1 MAEKAIKRISAL
13 SGLKNV
19 TMSKEINRE
28 KKSKKKDSKIV
39 KKIKQHMYK
48 WHRTI
53 GLITIVPV
61 IFWTLSG
68 LMHPFMAHFFK
79 PEIAHEKLD
88 FQPIDKNKL
97 QFSIQEVL
105 QKNNIPE
112 FKNFRIVA
120 FGDATFYQVKN
131 ITGDLLYFDTS
142 SAKKLE
148 NGDQKYA
155 EWLSRYFLDDQ
166 KSAIKKSEIVT
177 EFTSQYK
184 YVNRYLPVYKVTL
197 DRKDAMQVY
206 VETSSSKLA
215 TYNPTSRQSFIWFFD
230 TFHNRSFIDAITNNS
245 IRIITM
251 IFLLSIIG
259 FSAVSGILIYGIL
272 WKQFKKTD
280 NLAPKKGLRKYHR
293 QIGIWVS
300 LFTLTFA
307 FSDAYHATTKWEPYT
322 LSQMVYDPTF
332 KSKEIPVANNNL
344 NLDWSRFQNSSIITL
359 NDTLYYRCQLV
370 EKEKYKTTKAGS
382 NSKWNKKEG
391 PKSEVLYINAITNKT
406 APNIYLEYAQFLAYY
421 FTDGAPK
428 AACCEMVE
436 TTNESSASLENAKLV
451 ESKVLTDF
459 ESREYGFVNK
469 RLPVVKLAYETPEK
483 TTYFIETSTSRLTAV
498 IKNSDKV
505 EGYSFAILHK
515 FLFMDWAGKN
525 IRDLTM
531 VLAALT
537 ILIVSILGFILFLK
551 K

>member
-1 MAEKAIKRISAL
+1 
-13 SGLKNV
+13 
-19 TMSKEINRE
+19 MSKEIKE
-28 KKSKKKDSKIV
+28 KKSKKIPKTIGTKIV

-53 GLITIVPV
+53 GLITIIPV

-79 PEIAHEKLD
+79 PEIAHDKLE
-88 FQPIDKNKL
+88 QQIIDKNQL
-97 QFSIQEVL
+97 QLSIQEVL
-105 QKNNIPE
+105 QKNKLTQ
-112 FKNFRIVA
+112 FKNFRIVSFNNA
-120 FGDATFYQVKN
+120 IYYQVKT
-131 ITGDLLYFDTS
+131 IFGELWYFDTS
-142 SAKKLE
+142 TAEKLD

-166 KSAIKKSEIVT
+166 KSAITKSEVVT

-184 YVNRYLPVYKVTL
+184 YVNRYLPVYKL
-197 DRKDAMQVY
+197 SFDRPDTMEVY
-206 VETSSSKLA
+206 VETSSGKLA
-215 TYNPTSRQSFIWFFD
+215 TYNPASRQWFIWFFD
-230 TFHNRSFIDAITNNS
+230 TFHNWSFIDAITNNS

-251 IFLLSIIG
+251 IFLLFIIG
-259 FSAVSGILIYGIL
+259 FSALSGILIYGLL

-280 NLAPKKGLRKYHR
+280 SLQPKKGLRKYHR

-307 FSDAYHATTKWEPYT
+307 FSGAYHATTKWTPYT
-322 LSQMVYDPTF
+322 LSQMIYEPTF
-332 KSKEIPVANNNL
+332 KTKEISVANNAL
-344 NLDWSRFQNSSIITL
+344 NLDWNRFQNASIITL
-359 NDTLYYRCQLV
+359 NDTTYFRCQLL
-370 EKEKYKTTKAGS
+370 EKEKFKKPKGDS
-382 NSKWNKKEG
+382 NSKWNKKDNK
-391 PKSEVLYINAITNKT
+391 KSEVVYINAATNKIT
-406 APNIYLEYAQFLAYY
+406 PHIDLEYAEFLAYY

-436 TTNESSASLENAKLV
+436 SSDEPETSLENAKLL

-469 RLPVVKLAYETPEK
+469 RLPVVKLAYDTPEK
-483 TTYFIETSTSRLTAV
+483 TTYFIETATSRLAAK
-498 IKNSDKV
+498 IESSDMV

-551 K
+551 R